1 MKTLLSAL
9 SLTILA
15 VHLSAVPSAS
25 LKQGPRPMDAVA
37 NGIGRWVPDVAF
49 VTVEGKKGRLSDFK
63 GKKALVVAFTGAS
76 CPLSKRFAPTL
87 AAIEKAYGPKGVAFV
102 FVDPI
107 AVKGAKEDLREM
119 AGEQGFEGPVILDED
134 ESLTRALGARTT
146 TDTFVLDSARTV
158 LYRGP
163 IDDQYGIGYQLDQPR
178 RQYLKEA
185 LDAHLTGKP
194 IQSTALWAPGCE
206 LDASPAKDPKQQVW
220 TYHKSISRILE
231 ANCVECH
238 RVKAESDLLDWS
250 TMTRPRKMP
259 A

>member
-1 MKTLLSAL
+1 MKTLVSAV

-25 LKQGPRPMDAVA
+25 LKQGPRPIDAVA

-63 GKKALVVAFTGAS
+63 GKKALVVAFTGTS

-134 ESLTRALGARTT
+134 ESLTRALGRDDYGHLRFGFRPDRPLPRTDRRSVRDRLSTGSTKKTISQGSAGRPPDRQADPIHRLVGSGMRVGRLPGKRSQT
-146 TDTFVLDSARTV
+146 TGMDLPQPDLPHFGSQL
-158 LYRGP
+158 RGMP
-163 IDDQYGIGYQLDQPR
+163 PR
-178 RQYLKEA
+178 RRSRTFWIGA
-185 LDAHLTGKP
+185 L
-194 IQSTALWAPGCE
+194 
-206 LDASPAKDPKQQVW
+206 
-220 TYHKSISRILE
+220 
-231 ANCVECH
+231 
-238 RVKAESDLLDWS
+238 
-250 TMTRPRKMP
+250 
-259 A
+259 